1 MSKLDIGVGEEFP
14 LQEGESEPG
23 RHAFRHT
30 FRHGHRGHRRHGH
43 HHHSHHHGHHRQAG
57 RGFLHLPLI
66 VGVAAIAAM
75 IGAGKIPV
83 LATHVILALAGVLI
97 LLAVIAHFTH
107 HRRWHQRTQGQPE

>member
-14 LQEGESEPG
+14 LQEGEPEPG
-23 RHAFRHT
+23 RQAFQ
-30 FRHGHRGHRRHGH
+30 HGHRAHRRHGH
-43 HHHSHHHGHHRQAG
+43 QHAHHHRHARHGL
-57 RGFLHLPLI
+57 LHLPLI

-83 LATHVILALAGVLI
+83 LAIHVILAVAGVLI

-107 HRRWHQRTQGQPE
+107 HRRWHRRTQGQSE